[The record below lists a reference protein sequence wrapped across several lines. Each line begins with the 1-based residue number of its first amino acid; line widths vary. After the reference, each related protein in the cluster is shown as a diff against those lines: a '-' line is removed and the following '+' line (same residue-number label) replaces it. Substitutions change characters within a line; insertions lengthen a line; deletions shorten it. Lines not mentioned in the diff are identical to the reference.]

1 MKKPILIA
9 ILVSILILGG
19 SYYYFYILN
28 PVPEEPKLPTKQKIV
43 IQKPVTSLQPKTV
56 AKVETK
62 TEKKKEDV
70 KIAEQKK
77 VEVKSKEEIKIKT
90 ETKVQ
95 KDKKEP
101 EKIKKEAVQKP
112 SKKPRFYS
120 LVYIASNTDEANKIK
135 DDVYNK
141 GYHTVRVGKHGGKDA
156 VIISPFTDKWEAE
169 YVLKHLVQDTSIK
182 NFRVVAIY

>member
-19 SYYYFYILN
+19 SFYYFYILN
-28 PVPEEPKLPTKQKIV
+28 PVVEEPKLPTKQKII
-43 IQKPVTSLQPKTV
+43 IQKPVTSLQPKVV
-56 AKVETK
+56 AKVEAK
-62 TEKKKEDV
+62 DEKKKEEV
-70 KIAEQKK
+70 KQTEQKK
-77 VEVKSKEEIKIKT
+77 IDVKPKEEPKIKT
-90 ETKVQ
+90 EAKVQ
-95 KDKKEP
+95 KDKTEH
-101 EKIKKEAVQKP
+101 EKGKKEVFQK
-112 SKKPRFYS
+112 STKKPRFYS
-120 LVYIASNTDEANKIK
+120 LIYVASSTDEANKIK

-182 NFRVVAIY
+182 NFRVVAIH